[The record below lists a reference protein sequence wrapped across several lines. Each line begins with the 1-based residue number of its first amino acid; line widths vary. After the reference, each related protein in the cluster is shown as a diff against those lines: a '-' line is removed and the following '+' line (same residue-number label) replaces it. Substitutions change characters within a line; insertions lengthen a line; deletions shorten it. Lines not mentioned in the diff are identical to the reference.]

1 MAKDISA
8 PHCFRKDGI
17 FYFER
22 RVPSDL
28 QEHYTRSKISYSLR
42 TRQQRVAAARAR
54 RAAERLD
61 EYWYHL
67 RLSRSDLPGRHL
79 VRDPAPAS
87 GLRLVAPEAD
97 LPADEASPSHEGL
110 SLSEATRLYLRLKG
124 TDRPDTFHRAAERSC
139 GYVVEVCGDKDIRS
153 YTRRDATR
161 FRDALVARGLAG
173 SSITRVLGTV
183 RSVVNLAAG
192 ELGIAITNPF
202 SNLYYDRKAG
212 VQDRAAL
219 PLSAI
224 RAVQEECV
232 RMDDELRWLAALV
245 SDSGMRLG
253 EAAGLARGD
262 FVLDGEIPHVIIEEK
277 PWRRLKNAGS
287 SRKVPLIGA
296 SLWAARRIAAACADG
311 TFAFPR
317 YNRGDQTNANSASA
331 ALNKWM
337 KPLVPERCTIHSFRR
352 SMRDRLRAVE
362 CPADIVDQIGGWQ
375 TEGVG
380 HAYGSGYPLHVLHK
394 WLKAVE

>member
-28 QEHYTRSKISYSLR
+28 REHYTRTKISYSLR

-79 VRDPAPAS
+79 VRDPALVS
-87 GLRLVAPEAD
+87 GVRPMAREAEEHTD
-97 LPADEASPSHEGL
+97 SSSPADEGV

-124 TDRPDTFHRAAERSC
+124 TDRPATFHRAAERAC
-139 GYVVEVCGDKDIRS
+139 GYVLEVCGDKDIRS

-183 RSVVNLAAG
+183 RAVVNLAAG

-202 SNLYYDRKAG
+202 SNLYYDRRAG
-212 VQDRAAL
+212 VQDRVAL
-219 PLSAI
+219 PMSAI
-224 RAVQEECV
+224 RAVQKEC
-232 RMDDELRWLAALV
+232 RRTDDELRWLAALV

-253 EAAGLARGD
+253 EAAGLSRDD
-262 FVLDGEIPHVIIEEK
+262 FILDGEIPHVIIEEK

-296 SLWAARRIAAACADG
+296 SLWAARRIAATSADG

-337 KPLVPERCTIHSFRR
+337 KPLVPERCTIHSFRH